1 MKETVIS
8 EILSKTDIKEAFIVT
23 LAEGKKG
30 SAIFGNEIC
39 EELAHHIFLQQ
50 EILAVRLKGKY
61 NLAK

>member
-8 EILSKTDIKEAFIVT
+8 EILSETDIKEAFIVT

-39 EELAHHIFLQQ
+39 EEFAHLIFLQQ
-50 EILAVRLKGKY
+50 EILAIRLKGK
-61 NLAK
+61 

>member
-8 EILSKTDIKEAFIVT
+8 EILSKTDIKEAFIAT
-23 LAEGKKG
+23 LAEGKKN

-39 EELAHHIFLQQ
+39 VELAHHIILQH
-50 EILAVRLKGKY
+50 ENLAIRLKGKY